1 MIDRAGLSDAF
12 DPYPSHRTSHTK
24 IAQARDPKQCVS
36 VCVCVFVC
44 VCERTIYDN
53 VEDGGDDDD
62 DDDDEGP
69 GGGGG
74 RVG

>member
-24 IAQARDPKQCVS
+24 ITQARDPKQCVS
-36 VCVCVFVC
+36 VCVCLC

-62 DDDDEGP
+62 EGR